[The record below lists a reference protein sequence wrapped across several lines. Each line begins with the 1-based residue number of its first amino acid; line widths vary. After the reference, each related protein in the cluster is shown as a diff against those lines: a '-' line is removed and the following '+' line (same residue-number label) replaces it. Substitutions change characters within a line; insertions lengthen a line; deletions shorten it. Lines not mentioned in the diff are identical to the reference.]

1 MGLLNWVR
9 RVLTRNAPAQDAQP
23 ATEPAR
29 KPFKVSEEVLSA
41 SKRIGKPAMPVKVFS
56 VPLHPPGVGPK
67 RNTVKGALAL
77 DSAIQGTQS
86 WANQSYGA
94 QMALNSIAQ
103 EGVTFLGYAFL
114 SELAQ
119 RPEYRVIAETISS
132 EMTRKWIR
140 FTAKEGEDKA
150 DRIAELEA
158 EFKRLNVRDM
168 FCRGAE
174 QDGFFGRGHI
184 YIDTG
189 ATDDPLELKLP
200 IGDGWDTTSKA
211 KISKAKPIV
220 GLRTVE
226 AVWTYP
232 TSYNSNDPLQDNW
245 YRPDQWY
252 VQAKIVHASRLITF
266 IGREV
271 PDLLKPSYSFGGLAM
286 TQMAMPYVNNWLT
299 TRQAVNDLIVS
310 FTVYVLKTNLQE
322 TLQADGDELFKRLA
336 LFNNTRTNSGV
347 MALDKDS
354 EEFENIS
361 APLSGLSELKSL
373 AKEDM
378 AMVAHTPTVKLFGI
392 QPAGLNADSDG
403 VMRAFYD
410 YVHAYQEHLFRKPLH
425 KLLGLVMLSLWGKT
439 DDSIGFEFEELWALD
454 GEQLATVEK
463 TKAETDQILIDA
475 GVISPEESRKRIAN
489 DDGSDYTSIDPE
501 DVPDLLTEEEQ
512 GLVPAHGRVDPELV
526 EGAAKGDN
534 PLDKLF
540 DKGKKAA

>member
-1 MGLLNWVR
+1 MGLLNWLR
-9 RVLTRNAPAQDAQP
+9 GKLASTAPVQDAQP
-23 ATEPAR
+23 TAPPPRAAIRISDEALVASAR
-29 KPFKVSEEVLSA
+29 FLKPLA
-41 SKRIGKPAMPVKVFS
+41 PVKVFS

-67 RNTVKGALAL
+67 RSTSKGALAL
-77 DSAIQGTQS
+77 DSAIQGTQQ
-86 WANQSYGA
+86 WANSAWNQQALASVGA
-94 QMALNSIAQ
+94 

-119 RPEYRVIAETISS
+119 RPEYRVIAETIAS

-150 DRIAELEA
+150 DRIAELDA

-168 FCRGAE
+168 FCRAAE

-189 ATDDPLELKLP
+189 ATGDPDELKLS
-200 IGDGWDTTSKA
+200 IGDGWDTASKA
-211 KISKAKPIV
+211 KISKRNPIK
-220 GLRTVE
+220 GLRTIE

-252 VQAKIVHASRLITF
+252 VQAKIVHTSRILTF

-286 TQMAMPYVNNWLT
+286 TQMAMPYVNNWLE
-299 TRQAVNDLIVS
+299 TRQSVTDLIVS
-310 FTVYVLKTNLQE
+310 FTTYVLKTNLQE
-322 TLQADGDELFKRLA
+322 TMQADGDQLFKRAA
-336 LFNNTRTNSGV
+336 LFNNTRRNSGL
-347 MALDKDS
+347 MMLDKES

-361 APLSGLSELKSL
+361 VPLSGLGELKSL

-403 VMRAFYD
+403 VMRAYYD
-410 YVHAYQEHLFRKPLH
+410 YVHSYQEHLFRKPLH
-425 KLLGLVMLSLWGKT
+425 RLMGLVMLSLWGKT
-439 DDSIGFEFEELWALD
+439 DDAIDFEFEPLWALD

-463 TKAETDQILIDA
+463 TKAETDQILIDS

-501 DVPDLLTEEEQ
+501 DVPDMLEEEQ
-512 GLVPAHGRVDPELV
+512 EGLVPAHGHVDPELV
-526 EGAAKGDN
+526 EEGDGDDTALN
-534 PLDKLF
+534 DLF